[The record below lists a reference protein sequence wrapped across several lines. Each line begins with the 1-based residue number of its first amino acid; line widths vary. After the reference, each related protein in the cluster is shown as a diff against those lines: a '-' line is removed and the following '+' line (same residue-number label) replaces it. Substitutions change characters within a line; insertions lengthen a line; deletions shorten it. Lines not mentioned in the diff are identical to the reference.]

1 MKHLGKTAATAA
13 LVLTA
18 LATPAAV
25 ALQADDKPAQST
37 VKLTG
42 DEWVRTELFFGTDKP
57 GPDVS
62 DYQFQKF
69 VDSTITP
76 RFPDGLTVLSG
87 QGQWKETKG
96 IVKERSKVLIIV
108 YPIDGADESSKK
120 IEEIRGLYEKKFQQE
135 SVLRADSTE
144 YVSF

>member
-25 ALQADDKPAQST
+25 ALQAD
-37 VKLTG
+37 
-42 DEWVRTELFFGTDKP
+42 
-57 GPDVS
+57 
-62 DYQFQKF
+62 
-69 VDSTITP
+69 
-76 RFPDGLTVLSG
+76 
-87 QGQWKETKG
+87 
-96 IVKERSKVLIIV
+96 
-108 YPIDGADESSKK
+108 GAEDSSKK

-144 YVSF
+144 HVSF